1 MNRSRLHNS
10 TEHTMHSCGHGSLS
24 ISHSDAWH
32 RVECIPFT
40 ANVLSDCERRDLC
53 AAAVRM
59 RFGERIVRP
68 HPRHGDGKMFACRL
82 NRTIRKA
89 RIDQIN
95 GKTSSSALNLGR
107 FVFYLQMQIPL
118 NFRCAVRTSSDFTR
132 KQKVQQQ
139 KPKMQLIPF
148 NEVVE
153 NARKCPPMSK
163 TRQNALVTDS
173 GVGFVFGRDFF
184 VLIFGRVSHPSVQ

>member
-1 MNRSRLHNS
+1 MTESRPLPRTPASESPNRAANHSTFTCSEAKLPCDCHRMNRSRLHNS
-10 TEHTMHSCGHGSLS
+10 TEHTMHSCGHGSLR

-40 ANVLSDCERRDLC
+40 ANMLSDCERRDLC

-68 HPRHGDGKMFACRL
+68 HPRHDDGKMFACRL

-107 FVFYLQMQIPL
+107 FVFHLQMQIPL
-118 NFRCAVRTSSDFTR
+118 NFGCAVRTSSDFTR
-132 KQKVQQQ
+132 KQKGSTA
-139 KPKMQLIPF
+139 KT
-148 NEVVE
+148 E
-153 NARKCPPMSK
+153 NAINSIQHSR
-163 TRQNALVTDS
+163 
-173 GVGFVFGRDFF
+173 
-184 VLIFGRVSHPSVQ
+184 